1 MEDMPVHSPRHH
13 VCAGWTLMELLVAT
27 TTLDDLLNDGGQDR
41 LLIHK

>member
-1 MEDMPVHSPRHH
+1 
-13 VCAGWTLMELLVAT
+13 MELLVAT